1 MISRL
6 APALLLS
13 LAAAAPEASQQTYK
27 WVDARGV
34 VNYSNAPPAEA
45 AARVKTVEQRISI
58 IGPDPSVGLAA
69 AAMRE
74 REARRAEYEEREWQR
89 RQSALLMQQTSVSAN
104 CYQGANCGAGDYL
117 ETYYPYFCLSR
128 LRLSLRRRALDR
140 ALAAASGAARAQGP
154 LVPFPRNRHA
164 RRRAWRQPRRAKLLP
179 LGAYPPDST
188 GRPAARHSGKPS
200 CRQRAFQPR
209 CLSFIT
215 ASNDIRQY
223 GPRQ

>member
-117 ETYYPYFCLSR
+117 ETYYPYFSYPAYGYRYGGARLIGHLRPHPAPHVHTRPTFHSR
-128 LRLSLRRRALDR
+128 AV
-140 ALAAASGAARAQGP
+140 AMQG
-154 LVPFPRNRHA
+154 
-164 RRRAWRQPRRAKLLP
+164 
-179 LGAYPPDST
+179 G
-188 GRPAARHSGKPS
+188 GRGGSHGGRSS
-200 CRQRAFQPR
+200 SR
-209 CLSFIT
+209 
-215 ASNDIRQY
+215 
-223 GPRQ
+223 